1 MDGTLILGVA
11 IAVGL
16 AFWLAAARLLRKLY
30 LASRKDARNA
40 LAGSQASPSGFDRRD
55 GATEGASTTT

>member
-1 MDGTLILGVA
+1 MYGTLILGVV

-30 LASRKDARNA
+30 LASRKDAREA
-40 LAGSQASPSGFDRRD
+40 LAGSQASPSDFDRHA
-55 GATEGASTTT
+55 GTTEAASTTT

>member
-1 MDGTLILGVA
+1 MYGALILGVV

-30 LASRKDARNA
+30 LASRKDARKA
-40 LAGSQASPSGFDRRD
+40 LAGSQASDFARRD

>member
-1 MDGTLILGVA
+1 MYGTLILGVA

-30 LASRKDARNA
+30 LASRKEARTA

-55 GATEGASTTT
+55 RATEGASTAP

>member
-1 MDGTLILGVA
+1 MDGTFILGAA

-30 LASRKDARNA
+30 LASRNEARQA
-40 LAGSQASPSGFDRRD
+40 LERLQLP
-55 GATEGASTTT
+55 

>member
-1 MDGTLILGVA
+1 MDGTFILGAA

-30 LASRKDARNA
+30 LASRNEARQA
-40 LAGSQASPSGFDRRD
+40 LARSHPSPTNSNCPEGAPE
-55 GATEGASTTT
+55 GATTMP